1 MNNGQ
6 LMLLAD
12 LSSKSEKIDIILG
25 ENPVRRNYDYNSS
38 QDLADTKSI
47 KRVKT
52 ESDSDSYTITMVK
65 PTILGETSHD
75 DLVDEA
81 NIEAMDEVLN
91 VNSNDVDLNVNSND
105 VVPNVNSNDVDRSQP
120 NPFGVLYKNFVHEG
134 STTFL
139 TVDNEHQVNEEVFGF
154 SLIKALL
161 NRDQSIVTVEVL
173 VSEYLL
179 FQAQYR
185 QELIKHAGW
194 LEFFF
199 EFSKVIKTKASSV
212 LKAVHVLNKIR
223 LLNQPPPH
231 CNNVT
236 QVVNGGQ
243 RYIQEITPLF
253 QHHAWRTDEY
263 SLNMLRKII
272 DDDKDTT
279 KSAKATIGQVIK
291 CLLFNT
297 ISDIDLLM
305 LFHLSA
311 SVERNDVRY
320 QRAAAK

>member
-1 MNNGQ
+1 MTADKENMDPIHVKQGSTGSVDIKFLYRKPQCKVVSTANNIHKADILPLPRASNSFAGDQVNNGQ

-25 ENPVRRNYDYNSS
+25 ENPVRRNYDHNSS
-38 QDLADTKSI
+38 QDLADTRSI

-65 PTILGETSHD
+65 PTVLGETSHD

-105 VVPNVNSNDVDRSQP
+105 VVPNVNSNDVDLNVNSNDVVLNLNSNDVDRSQP
-120 NPFGVLYKNFVHEG
+120 NPFRVLYKNFVHDG

-139 TVDNEHQVNEEVFGF
+139 TVDNEHEVNEEVFGF
-154 SLIKALL
+154 SLIEALL

-185 QELIKHAGW
+185 QELIKNAGW
-194 LEFFF
+194 LAFFF
-199 EFSKVIKTKASSV
+199 EFSLVIKK
-212 LKAVHVLNKIR
+212 
-223 LLNQPPPH
+223 
-231 CNNVT
+231 
-236 QVVNGGQ
+236 
-243 RYIQEITPLF
+243 
-253 QHHAWRTDEY
+253 
-263 SLNMLRKII
+263 
-272 DDDKDTT
+272 
-279 KSAKATIGQVIK
+279 
-291 CLLFNT
+291 
-297 ISDIDLLM
+297 
-305 LFHLSA
+305 
-311 SVERNDVRY
+311 
-320 QRAAAK
+320 